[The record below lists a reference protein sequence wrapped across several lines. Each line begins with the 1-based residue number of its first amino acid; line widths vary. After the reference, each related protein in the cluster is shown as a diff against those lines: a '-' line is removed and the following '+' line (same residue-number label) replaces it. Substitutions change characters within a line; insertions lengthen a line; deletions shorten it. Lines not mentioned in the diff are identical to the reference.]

1 MEKEKNYRPSGDG
14 HGDLPSPAEQLAI
27 ERNQRLRAEIERKE
41 KEIAKMEVEIAKM
54 EVELA
59 KSQEEA
65 RQAELRV
72 YALNTL
78 IDVADETYGLGLRK
92 VLGRKRP
99 GGPSSQSKAIASHR
113 RLIPRMSRSER
124 EILSENTHAI
134 LSE

>member
-1 MEKEKNYRPSGDG
+1 MEKEKNYSPSGDG

-41 KEIAKMEVEIAKM
+41 KENAKM

-124 EILSENTHAI
+124 DPLRKHPCHLE
-134 LSE
+134 

>member
-1 MEKEKNYRPSGDG
+1 MEKEKNYSPSGDG
-14 HGDLPSPAEQLAI
+14 QGDLPSPAEQLAI

-41 KEIAKMEVEIAKM
+41 KEITKMEDKIAKMEVEI
-54 EVELA
+54 A

-92 VLGRKRP
+92 VLGESDQEDPHRHPKR
-99 GGPSSQSKAIASHR
+99 
-113 RLIPRMSRSER
+113 
-124 EILSENTHAI
+124 
-134 LSE
+134 

>member
-1 MEKEKNYRPSGDG
+1 MEKEKNYSPSGDG

-27 ERNQRLRAEIERKE
+27 ERNQRLRAEIDRMDK
-41 KEIAKMEVEIAKM
+41 EIAKM

-78 IDVADETYGLGLRK
+78 IDVADETYSLGLRK
-92 VLGRKRP
+92 VLGESVKEDPHPDPKR
-99 GGPSSQSKAIASHR
+99 
-113 RLIPRMSRSER
+113 
-124 EILSENTHAI
+124 
-134 LSE
+134 